1 MINKYPSTFKVFSS
15 QSKNVKCKQND
26 KPFHAVIPI
35 TISLKLSGSVIE
47 MKSEKKLSII
57 CNFYLFTMHT
67 EWVGMLKIRGNYR

>member
-47 MKSEKKLSII
+47 MKCEKNCPLLVIAL
-57 CNFYLFTMHT
+57 CLPC
-67 EWVGMLKIRGNYR
+67 IRNG